1 MRQINL
7 RNTLRPV
14 AFACAA
20 AAMAVSAIAQST
32 LAGKC
37 VTTATMSVMFAPGT
51 SQADIDRVI
60 TKIRRAEGNINTDYE
75 PGGRWTLT
83 MYGNTGSIG
92 TACRF
97 GYSFVPDGTE
107 VPNSGLGFGPS
118 VLQGTLTGQFGGNT
132 ALWKQKFRQMF
143 DAWGEVSGLQYDEVS
158 DDGAPLHFFPGQI
171 GSRGDLRISG
181 IPLEDP
187 FVLAYNFF
195 PNGGDMVI
203 NTDWDWGVPQNDYRF
218 LRNTLGH
225 EHGHGMGLGHVM
237 PMNETKLMEPVLTTA
252 FDGPQ
257 SDDIQGCQFLYGDV
271 REDND
276 DIGHATDLGVVA
288 NNQAVELL
296 AVERPADRD
305 WYLVGIP
312 AGMSLTVRAEPVG
325 ETYLVG
331 PQGGN
336 PVLRNGKAINNLRI
350 SAYESNGTTLIGSSN
365 VGGLGFPETLQSIQ
379 RPSNGLVAVKL
390 DVTTIKEDIQR
401 YRLVFQ
407 LTSSS
412 GTFAPNAYNVIRG
425 SEVRG
430 GLNSLRFSDDVRMKI
445 VPNDP
450 GGGGDDFVEFEVS
463 TTSTIQVPTS
473 MVIGYEGASSSSNVL
488 RTISAWDYVSQA
500 YVVINSAQSNMIEQ
514 TFEFNVANPARFV
527 GPAGAMKMK
536 VHLIANG
543 PVFTYPWEG
552 ATDWIFWRLQ

>member
-1 MRQINL
+1 MRHFDF
-7 RNTLRPV
+7 RSSLRPL
-14 AFACAA
+14 ALACATAAMVIPA
-20 AAMAVSAIAQST
+20 AAQNT
-32 LAGKC
+32 KLGQC
-37 VTTATMSVMFAPGT
+37 VTTATMSIMFAPGT
-51 SQADIDRVI
+51 SRTDMERVVN
-60 TKIRRAEGNINTDYE
+60 KVRRAEGNIIEDYQADA
-75 PGGRWTLT
+75 RWTLT
-83 MYGNTGSIG
+83 MFGNTGSVG
-92 TACRF
+92 TACKF
-97 GYSFVPDGTE
+97 GYSFVPDGTV
-107 VPNSGLGFGPS
+107 VPNSGLGTGPS
-118 VLQGTLTGQFGGNT
+118 SLQSTLTGQFGGNT

-143 DAWGEVSGLQYDEVS
+143 DAWGEVSGLQYEEVS

-171 GSRGDLRISG
+171 GNRGDLRISG
-181 IPLEDP
+181 IPLDDP

-203 NTDWDWGVPQNDYRF
+203 NTDWDWGVSQNDYRF

-225 EHGHGMGLGHVM
+225 EHGHGMGLGHVI
-237 PMNETKLMEPVLTTA
+237 PMNETKLMEPVLSTA

-276 DIGHATDLGVVA
+276 DIGHATDLGVIV

-305 WYLVGIP
+305 WFLVEVP

-325 ETYLVG
+325 ETYMVG
-331 PQGGN
+331 PQGGAAI
-336 PVLRNGKAINNLRI
+336 LRNGKAINNLRI
-350 SAYESNGTTLIGSSN
+350 RAYESNGTTLLGSSN

-379 RPSNGLVAVKL
+379 RPSNGLVAVNI

-407 LTSSS
+407 LTNSS
-412 GTFAPNAYNVIRG
+412 GTFIPSGYTILRG

-430 GLNSLRFSDDVRMKI
+430 GLNSLRFSDDIRMKL
-445 VPNDP
+445 VPSAA
-450 GGGGDDFVEFEVS
+450 GGGDDFVEFEV
-463 TTSTIQVPTS
+463 TATSSIQTPTS
-473 MVIGYEGASSSSNVL
+473 MILGYEGASSSTNVL
-488 RTISAWDYVSQA
+488 RTISAWDYVSNA
-500 YVVINSAQSNMIEQ
+500 YVVVNASQSNLVEQ
-514 TFEFNVANPARFV
+514 TFEFNIANPARFV
-527 GPAGAMKMK
+527 GPGGAMKMK